1 MKYMICVIDTVS
13 GTGNSQEMAAID
25 EFNDSLKA
33 SGQLLMAEGIQSPE
47 ESIVIDNRSNAGVIT
62 QGPLHQ
68 TTEYVSGFWVITA
81 SSDSE
86 AEALAVNAS
95 KACNRKVELRPLF
108 G

>member
-1 MKYMICVIDTVS
+1 MKYMICVIDTAS

-47 ESIVIDNRSNAGVIT
+47 KSIVIDNRSNAGLIT

-68 TTEYVSGFWVITA
+68 TAEYVSGFWVITA
-81 SSDSE
+81 ASDSE
-86 AEALAVNAS
+86 AEAIAVNAS
-95 KACNRKVELRPLF
+95 KACNRKVELRQLF

>member
-1 MKYMICVIDTVS
+1 MKYMICVIDTAS

-33 SGQLLMAEGIQSPE
+33 SGQLLMAEGIRSPDK
-47 ESIVIDNRSNAGVIT
+47 SIVIDNRADAGIAN

-81 SSDSE
+81 ADDSE
-86 AEALAVNAS
+86 AKEIAVRAS

>member
-1 MKYMICVIDTVS
+1 MICVIDTAS
-13 GTGNSQEMAAID
+13 GSGNSEEMAAID
-25 EFNDSLKA
+25 EFNESLIA
-33 SGQLLMAEGIQSPE
+33 SGQLLMAEGIQSPDK
-47 ESIVIDNRSNAGVIT
+47 SIVIDNRGNARVIT

-68 TTEYVSGFWVITA
+68 TLEYVSGFWVITA

-86 AEALAVNAS
+86 AEEIAVNAS

>member
-1 MKYMICVIDTVS
+1 MKYMICVIDTAS
-13 GTGNSQEMAAID
+13 GSGNSQEMAAID
-25 EFNDSLKA
+25 EFNESLIA
-33 SGQLLMAEGIQSPE
+33 SGQLLMAEGIQSPDK
-47 ESIVIDNRSNAGVIT
+47 SIVFDNRADAGVVT
-62 QGPLHQ
+62 QGPFHQ

-86 AEALAVNAS
+86 AEAISAKAS

>member
-1 MKYMICVIDTVS
+1 MKYMICVIDTAS

-25 EFNDSLKA
+25 EFNESLIA

-47 ESIVIDNRSNAGVIT
+47 KSIVIDNRANAGVIT

-68 TTEYVSGFWVITA
+68 TTQYVSGFWVITA
-81 SSDSE
+81 ASDSE
-86 AEALAVNAS
+86 AEVIAFTAS

>member
-1 MKYMICVIDTVS
+1 MKYMICVIDTAS
-13 GTGNSQEMAAID
+13 GTGNPQEMAAID
-25 EFNDSLKA
+25 EFNDSLIA

-47 ESIVIDNRSNAGVIT
+47 KSIVIDNRADAGVIK
-62 QGPLHQ
+62 QGPLHK

-86 AEALAVNAS
+86 AETIAANAS
-95 KACNRKVELRPLF
+95 KACIRKVELRPLF

>member
-1 MKYMICVIDTVS
+1 MKYMICVIDTAS

-25 EFNDSLKA
+25 VFNDSLQA
-33 SGQLLMAEGIQSPE
+33 SGQLLMAEGIQSPDM
-47 ESIVIDNRSNAGVIT
+47 SIVIDNRSNAGVIT

-86 AEALAVNAS
+86 AKAIAVNAS
-95 KACNRKVELRPLF
+95 KACNRKIELRPLF

>member
-1 MKYMICVIDTVS
+1 MKYMICVIDTAS

-25 EFNDSLKA
+25 EFNESLIA
-33 SGQLLMAEGIQSPE
+33 SGKLLMAEGIQSPDK
-47 ESIVIDNRSNAGVIT
+47 SIVIDNRANAGVVT

-68 TTEYVSGFWVITA
+68 TIEYVSGFWVITA

-86 AEALAVNAS
+86 AEEIAVNAS

>member
-1 MKYMICVIDTVS
+1 MKYMICVIDTAS

-25 EFNDSLKA
+25 EFNESLI
-33 SGQLLMAEGIQSPE
+33 SSSQLLMAEGIQSPE
-47 ESIVIDNRSNAGVIT
+47 KSIVIDNRADAGLVN

-81 SSDSE
+81 SSASE
-86 AEALAVNAS
+86 AESIAVNAS